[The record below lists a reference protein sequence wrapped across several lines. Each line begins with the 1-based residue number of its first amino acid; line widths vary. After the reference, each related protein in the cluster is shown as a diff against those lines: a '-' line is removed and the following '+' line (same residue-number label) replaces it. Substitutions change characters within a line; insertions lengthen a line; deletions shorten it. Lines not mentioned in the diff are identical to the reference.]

1 MINRLLKAKSSLRT
15 KIFLSMILLV
25 LGASILIALATIY
38 QYSEDSLQ
46 YHKDRLN
53 RKEDQI
59 RANINYELRKTSYEV
74 TTENIHLIFKDKIYE
89 IQDIHNME
97 IALYDL
103 DGTILKSSKASFFE
117 KPTGSIP
124 DEILEALKSAPSKKY
139 ITRFQEGDKKYR
151 SSYSYI
157 TDHYFKPLAILN
169 MPYIEE
175 DNFIARELRSFL
187 FRLAQVYLF
196 MMVIAVILSYFLSK
210 HITKS
215 LNTISEKI
223 KLTRLGTSNKKIEI
237 GSVSEG
243 ILTLVKAYN
252 SMIDELEQSA
262 AALAANERESAWREM
277 AKQVAHEIKNPLTPM
292 RLSVQSF
299 ERKFDNKDPDN
310 SEKVKE
316 FTMSL
321 TQQIDT
327 MSSIASAF
335 STYANMPAQKDET
348 LNLIKI
354 TKLALDIFNEDYLI
368 FNSNEKEIVVKMD
381 RSQLIRVV
389 TNLVKNAIQSV
400 SEHPNPKV
408 EVNVYSRNETA
419 YIEVSDNG
427 MGIIPENKER
437 IFEPKFTTKSSGMG
451 LGLAMVKSII
461 ENYKGIINLQSE
473 VGKGAVF
480 KVEFPKF
487 NNSISKLN
495 QDEF

>member
-25 LGASILIALATIY
+25 LGASILIVLATIY
-38 QYSEDSLQ
+38 QYSEDSQQ
-46 YHKDRLN
+46 YHKERLD

-59 RANINYELRKTSYEV
+59 RASINYELRKTSYEV
-74 TTENIHLIFKDKIYE
+74 ITENIPLIFKDKIYE

-97 IALYDL
+97 ISLYDL
-103 DGTILKSSKASFFE
+103 DGNILKSSKASFFE
-117 KPTGSIP
+117 RPSGTITE
-124 DEILEALKSAPSKKY
+124 EILNELNTSSSKKH
-139 ITRFQEGDKKYR
+139 IIRFKEGDKSFR

-169 MPYIEE
+169 LPYIEE
-175 DNFIARELRSFL
+175 DDFITRELKNFL

-196 MMVIAVILSYFLSK
+196 MMVIAIILSYFLSK

-215 LNTISEKI
+215 LKTISEKI

-237 GSVSEG
+237 GNVSEE
-243 ILTLVKAYN
+243 ILTLVNAYN
-252 SMIDELEQSA
+252 SMIDELERSA

-299 ERKFDNKDPDN
+299 ERKFDNNDPDN
-310 SEKVKE
+310 PEKVKE

-354 TKLALDIFNEDYLI
+354 TKLALDIFNEEYLI
-368 FNSNEKEIVVKMD
+368 FNSEEKEIIVKLD

-400 SEHPNPKV
+400 EGSQSPRV
-408 EVNVYSRNETA
+408 EVKVYSKGQTA
-419 YIEVSDNG
+419 FIEVLDNG
-427 MGIIPENKER
+427 MGIPNDNKER

-461 ENYKGIINLQSE
+461 ENYKGKITLQSE
-473 VGKGAVF
+473 VEKGSVF
-480 KVEFPKF
+480 RVEFPKF
-487 NNSISKLN
+487 NNSNIK
-495 QDEF
+495 

>member
-1 MINRLLKAKSSLRT
+1 MI
-15 KIFLSMILLV
+15 FLV

-38 QYSEDSLQ
+38 QYSEDSQQ
-46 YHKDRLN
+46 YHKERLD

-59 RANINYELRKTSYEV
+59 RASINYELRKTSFEV
-74 TTENIHLIFKDKIYE
+74 ITENIPLIFKDKIYE

-97 IALYDL
+97 ISLFTL
-103 DGTILKSSKASFFE
+103 DGAILVSSKASFFE
-117 KPTGSIP
+117 KPTG
-124 DEILEALKSAPSKKY
+124 ALSNEDLKALRETSTKKHVV
-139 ITRFQEGDKKYR
+139 RFMEEGKKYR

-157 TDHYFKPLAILN
+157 TDTSFKPLAILN
-169 MPYIEE
+169 LPYIEE
-175 DNFIARELRSFL
+175 DDFITRELRSFL
-187 FRLAQVYLF
+187 IRLAQVYLF
-196 MMVIAVILSYFLSK
+196 MMLIAIVLSYFLSK

-223 KLTRLGTSNKKIEI
+223 KKTRLDTANKKIEI
-237 GSVSEG
+237 GTVSEE
-243 ILTLVKAYN
+243 ISTLVNAYN

-299 ERKFDNKDPDN
+299 ERKFENNDPHN
-310 SEKVKE
+310 PEKIKE

-354 TKLALDIFNEDYLI
+354 TKLALDIFNEEYII
-368 FNSNEKEIVVKMD
+368 FNSEEKEIIVKLD
-381 RSQLIRVV
+381 RVQLIRVV

-400 SEHPNPKV
+400 NENDAPRI
-408 EVNVYSRNETA
+408 ELNVYSNNETA
-419 YIEVSDNG
+419 VIEVIDNG
-427 MGIIPENKER
+427 VGIPEENKER

-461 ENYKGIINLQSE
+461 ENYKGNITLESE
-473 VGKGAVF
+473 VGKGSIF

-487 NNSISKLN
+487 NDSNT
-495 QDEF
+495 